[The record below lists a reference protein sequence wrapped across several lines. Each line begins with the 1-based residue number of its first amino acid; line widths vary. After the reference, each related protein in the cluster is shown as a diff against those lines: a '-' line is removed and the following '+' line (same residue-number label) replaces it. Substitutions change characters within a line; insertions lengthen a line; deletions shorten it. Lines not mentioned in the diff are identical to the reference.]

1 MKKTLMIIGSFLLVH
16 AGFSQTDTTI
26 INEPRTITPEKL
38 TSRNNDHL
46 LIQLGYA
53 GWANK
58 PDSINTSGLPR
69 TFNMYLMLDF
79 PFKSNP
85 HLSVAIG
92 PGIATDNIYFDKTY
106 VGIKDNTS
114 TLAFRDVSDTNH
126 FKKYKLTT
134 AWLEAPI
141 ELRYTADPENA
152 KRGLKLAIGGKVGT
166 LLGAHTKGKNWQTK
180 DDQSLI
186 NYTHKEKSKRFFNT
200 TRFSLMARAG
210 WGNFTL
216 YGNYQI
222 NPLFKEG
229 MAPDIKPFSIG
240 LTISGL

>member
-1 MKKTLMIIGSFLLVH
+1 MKKILMIIGSFVLVQT
-16 AGFSQTDTTI
+16 GFSQTDTTTVF
-26 INEPRTITPEKL
+26 EPSPRNPEKL
-38 TSRNNDHL
+38 ITRNNDHL

-53 GWANK
+53 GWANT

-69 TFNMYLMLDF
+69 TFNIYLMLDF

-85 HLSVAIG
+85 NLSVAIG
-92 PGIATDNIYFDKTY
+92 PGIATDNIFFDKTY
-106 VGIKDNTS
+106 VGIKDNTN

-134 AWLEAPI
+134 AWLEAPL
-141 ELRYTADPENA
+141 ELRYTADPDNA

-166 LLGAHTKGKNWQTK
+166 LLSAHTKGKNWQNK
-180 DDQSLI
+180 DEQSLI
-186 NYTHKEKSKRFFNT
+186 NYTQKEKSKRFFNT
-200 TRFSLMARAG
+200 TRFSVMARAG

-229 MAPDIKPFSIG
+229 LGPDIKPYSIG